1 MYKSCALDTGAPS
14 CAANCGLAQ
23 ALLRDG
29 QQCQTIRH
37 HQIPVR
43 WTVAE
48 VCISHMHLE
57 LPLECYLQ
65 LMANANAVVSCFVHT
80 YDTTHRPCSSR
91 SMAQVATCGV
101 MGC

>member
-23 ALLRDG
+23 ALLSDG
-29 QQCQTIRH
+29 QQGQTIRH
-37 HQIPVR
+37 HQIPIR
-43 WTVAE
+43 WTAPE

-65 LMANANAVVSCFVHT
+65 LIINAVLSCFVHT
-80 YDTTHRPCSSR
+80 YMTLHTGPVLQEVWHK
-91 SMAQVATCGV
+91 
-101 MGC
+101 